1 MDRSST
7 QLTVRP
13 AEPAAYETACDP
25 PAPGTSLRGRAA
37 EVLDANWTGAS
48 TVPSRSLYPH
58 QWSWDS
64 AFIAIGLRHVSP
76 LRAQTELETLLAAQ
90 WADGR
95 VPHIVFNPSVPL
107 DAYFPSPD
115 FWRSST
121 AGRAAGAPRTVQT
134 SGIVQ
139 PPVHALAAWLVH
151 RADPALSRARGFLA
165 RMYPRLAAWH
175 RYLLHRRDLGGAGLV
190 SVVHPWEQGMDNSPC
205 WDVPLARITPAPTR
219 SFRRA
224 DLAHGAPEDRPTDL
238 DYGRYVRLAA
248 DYRDAGYRDGTVGRN
263 GGGAGFAVEDP
274 AFNALLIA
282 SEHALARIAE
292 ELGAPGTARHAR
304 AERLTQVLVER
315 LWDPASG
322 MFLCRDLHADEPIRT
337 RDTTARTPAPAPT
350 GRTMAPAPPDGTP
363 APAPTD
369 RPPAPGA
376 SGRIPAPDASS
387 PVHHRGTPGQSREPH
402 PSSPAN
408 EPVPARQS
416 PAPRA
421 TGRTPAPDASSPV
434 LQPIPAG
441 QSPTPGVS
449 SPAHDQGTATA
460 AAPCGP
466 PHEQG
471 ATGPTDGQRISG
483 PDHQQGGPGP
493 APAQGAPG
501 AAHQQGAPAPVR
513 RQERSGLIRERS
525 VSGLVPL
532 VLPGLP
538 RHVVAAL
545 VRTMCGPHFGLGGQ
559 SRLVPSYDLLG
570 EAFDPHR
577 YWRGP
582 AWFNTGWLLE
592 RGLRVHGERERADA
606 LRAAVLQ
613 LAEATGFA
621 EYVDSRTGE
630 ACGATG
636 FGWTAALALDLHH
649 ELHKDLLKGAREGVS
664 EAATDTFDRS
674 DEGGDRR

>member
-1 MDRSST
+1 MDHST

-13 AEPAAYETACDP
+13 APCEIAYDP
-25 PAPGTSLRGRAA
+25 PSSGTSLHVRAA
-37 EVLDANWTGAS
+37 QVLDANWTGGS

-64 AFIAIGLRHVSP
+64 AFIAIGLRHISP

-151 RADPALSRARGFLA
+151 RADPGLSRARGFLA
-165 RMYPRLAAWH
+165 RTYPRLAAWH

-205 WDVPLARITPAPTR
+205 WDAPLARISPAPAR

-248 DYRDAGYRDGTVGRN
+248 DYRDAGYADQDRE
-263 GGGAGFAVEDP
+263 FAVEDP
-274 AFNALLIA
+274 SFNALLIA
-282 SEHALARIAE
+282 SEHALARIAG
-292 ELGAPGTARHAR
+292 ELGASGTARHDR
-304 AERLTQVLVER
+304 AERLTATLVER
-315 LWDPASG
+315 LWDPTAG
-322 MFLCRDLHADEPIRT
+322 LFLCRDLRGGGDERT
-337 RDTTARTPAPAPT
+337 HGRGVSGPT
-350 GRTMAPAPPDGTP
+350 HER
-363 APAPTD
+363 
-369 RPPAPGA
+369 GA
-376 SGRIPAPDASS
+376 SGPS
-387 PVHHRGTPGQSREPH
+387 HEPG
-402 PSSPAN
+402 
-408 EPVPARQS
+408 
-416 PAPRA
+416 
-421 TGRTPAPDASSPV
+421 G
-434 LQPIPAG
+434 
-441 QSPTPGVS
+441 
-449 SPAHDQGTATA
+449 
-460 AAPCGP
+460 
-466 PHEQG
+466 
-471 ATGPTDGQRISG
+471 
-483 PDHQQGGPGP
+483 
-493 APAQGAPG
+493 
-501 AAHQQGAPAPVR
+501 
-513 RQERSGLIRERS
+513 SGLIPERG

-532 VLPGLP
+532 ILPGLP
-538 RHVVAAL
+538 RDVVDAV
-545 VRTMCGPHFGLGGQ
+545 VRTLCGPHFGFGGR

-582 AWFNTGWLLE
+582 AWFNTSWLLE

-606 LRAAVLQ
+606 LRAAVLH

-621 EYVDSRTGE
+621 EYVDPYSGE

-649 ELHKDLLKGAREGVS
+649 ELHKDLLKGAREGVT
-664 EAATDTFDRS
+664 EAATGTFDRS
-674 DEGGDRR
+674 EEGGDRG